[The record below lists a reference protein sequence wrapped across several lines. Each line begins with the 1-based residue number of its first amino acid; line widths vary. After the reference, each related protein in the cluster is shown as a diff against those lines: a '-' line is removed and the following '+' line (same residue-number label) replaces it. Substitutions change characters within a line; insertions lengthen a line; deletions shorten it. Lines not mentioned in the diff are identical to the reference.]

1 METQPANYRSSD
13 AEPRSRNP
21 LRRLY
26 DWVLG
31 WADTPYGTPALF
43 TMSFAESSFFPIPP
57 DVLLVALCLGD
68 RARSFRFAFWC
79 SVASVLGG
87 LAGYGI
93 GAFFW
98 DIQAVQEFF
107 YSYVF
112 SQKTFADVTKL
123 YEDWNFWIVFVAAFT
138 PIPYKV
144 ITITAGVCGIGL
156 PMFVVASVIGRSARF
171 YLVAWALWRWGE
183 PAKRLLDKHLGWIT
197 TALAALGIAGF
208 VALKY
213 LV

>member
-1 METQPANYRSSD
+1 VNHNATSPTEAAAPKKGL
-13 AEPRSRNP
+13 

-26 DWVLG
+26 AWVLH
-31 WADTPYGTPALF
+31 WADTPYGTPALA

-68 RARSFRFAFWC
+68 RTRAFRFAFWC

-98 DIQAVQEFF
+98 DLESVQSFF
-107 YSYVF
+107 FHYVF
-112 SQKTFADVTKL
+112 SEKTFADVTKL
-123 YEDWNFWIVFVAAFT
+123 YEDWNFWIVFIAAFT

-156 PMFVVASVIGRSARF
+156 PMFIVASVIGRSARF
-171 YLVAWALWRWGE
+171 YLVAWALWRFGE
-183 PAKRLLDKHLGWIT
+183 PASRMLDKHLGWIT
-197 TALAALGIAGF
+197 TALAALGIGGF

>member
-1 METQPANYRSSD
+1 MRSI
-13 AEPRSRNP
+13 
-21 LRRLY
+21 Y
-26 DWVLG
+26 DWMMRMAG
-31 WADTPYGTPALF
+31 DRRAPHALF
-43 TMSFAESSFFPIPP
+43 WVSFAESSFFPIPP

-68 RARSFRFAFWC
+68 RTRAFRFAFWC

-98 DIQAVQEFF
+98 DIEAVQSFF
-107 YSYVF
+107 YHYVF
-112 SQKTFADVTKL
+112 SEKTFADVTKL
-123 YEDWNFWIVFVAAFT
+123 YEDWNFWIVFIAAFT

-156 PMFVVASVIGRSARF
+156 PMFLVASIVGRSARF
-171 YLVAWALWRWGE
+171 YLVAWALWRFGE
-183 PAKRLLDKHLGWIT
+183 PASRMLDKHLGWIT
-197 TALAALGIAGF
+197 TALAALGIGGF

>member
-1 METQPANYRSSD
+1 MNHNATSPTKAPA
-13 AEPRSRNP
+13 PKKGL

-26 DWVLG
+26 AWVLH
-31 WADTPYGTPALF
+31 WADTPYGTPALA

-68 RARSFRFAFWC
+68 RTRAFRFAFWC

-98 DIQAVQEFF
+98 DIEAVQSFF
-107 YSYVF
+107 YHYVF
-112 SQKTFADVTKL
+112 SEKTFADVTKL
-123 YEDWNFWIVFVAAFT
+123 YEDWNFWIVFIAAFT

-156 PMFVVASVIGRSARF
+156 PMFIVASVIGRSARF
-171 YLVAWALWRWGE
+171 YLVAWALWRFGE
-183 PAKRLLDKHLGWIT
+183 PASRMLDKHLGWIT
-197 TALAALGIAGF
+197 TALAALGIGGF

>member
-1 METQPANYRSSD
+1 VNHNATSPTEAPAQKKGL
-13 AEPRSRNP
+13 

-26 DWVLG
+26 AWVLH
-31 WADTPYGTPALF
+31 WAETPYGTPALA

-68 RARSFRFAFWC
+68 RARAFRFAFWC
-79 SVASVLGG
+79 SLASVLGG
-87 LAGYGI
+87 LLGYGI

-98 DIQAVQEFF
+98 DLESVQSFF
-107 YSYVF
+107 FHYVF
-112 SQKTFADVTKL
+112 SEKTFAHVTKL

-156 PMFVVASVIGRSARF
+156 PMFIVASIIGRSARF
-171 YLVAWALWRWGE
+171 YLVAWALWRFGE
-183 PAKRLLDKHLGWIT
+183 PASRLLDKHLGWIT
-197 TALAALGIAGF
+197 TALAALGIGGF

>member
-1 METQPANYRSSD
+1 MNHNATSPTEAPA
-13 AEPRSRNP
+13 PKKGL

-26 DWVLG
+26 AWVLH
-31 WADTPYGTPALF
+31 WADTPYGTPALA

-68 RARSFRFAFWC
+68 RARAFRFAFWC

-98 DIQAVQEFF
+98 ELESVQSFF
-107 YSYVF
+107 FHYVF
-112 SQKTFADVTKL
+112 SEKTFADVTKL

-156 PMFVVASVIGRSARF
+156 PMFLVASVVGRSARF
-171 YLVAWALWRWGE
+171 YLVAWALWRFGE
-183 PAKRLLDKHLGWIT
+183 PASRLLEKHLGWIT
-197 TALAALGIAGF
+197 TALAALGIGGF